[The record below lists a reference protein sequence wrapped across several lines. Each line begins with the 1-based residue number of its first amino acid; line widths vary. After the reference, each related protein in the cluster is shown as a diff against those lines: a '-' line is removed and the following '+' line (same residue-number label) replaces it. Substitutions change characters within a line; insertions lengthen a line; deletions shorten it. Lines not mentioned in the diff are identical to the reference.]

1 MVKRSKRKRSVKH
14 YMKEYEYS
22 QDTYSNV
29 GKDFESPV
37 RTEMHPQEPPQEEPM
52 EVEQENVAECKSQN
66 SEEEKQTPKKARRI
80 SPLPHEIYKQGEKD
94 EMTACNIYNFS
105 PSAVEKRQ
113 KMASKRDEMEDFQ
126 KSDLLPRLLDMNKQ
140 AEPISHFPLVLTK
153 SLSEG

>member
-22 QDTYSNV
+22 QDTYSNA

-37 RTEMHPQEPPQEEPM
+37 RTQPQPLEPPQEEPM
-52 EVEQENVAECKSQN
+52 DVEQENVAECKSPE
-66 SEEEKQTPKKARRI
+66 SGDDKQTPKKARRI
-80 SPLPHEIYKQGEKD
+80 SPLPHEIYKQGEK
-94 EMTACNIYNFS
+94 EGMTACNIYNCS

-126 KSDLLPRLLDMNKQ
+126 NSDLLPRLLDMNKQ
-140 AEPISHFPLVLTK
+140 AEPISNFPLVLTK